1 MDDDMRRR
9 TDEDRLED
17 MPEHESDK
25 DVDTVLGGGV
35 MSAGGTAVDRG
46 TGTLGGTAQGPRDA
60 DDRDD
65 EDLDDDLDATPVDPG
80 RIEAPSI
87 GVNPNIAPRR

>member
-17 MPEHESDK
+17 LPEHESDE
-25 DVDTVLGGGV
+25 DVDTTLGGGV

-46 TGTLGGTAQGPRDA
+46 TGTLGGTAQGPRDGEGSE
-60 DDRDD
+60 D
-65 EDLDDDLDATPVDPG
+65 DLDDDFDAAPVDPG
-80 RIEAPSI
+80 RIEAPGI
-87 GVNPNIAPRR
+87 GVNRNITPRR